1 MIFVGAMSKIYM
13 QTKAD
18 VRFFFLV
25 VPSSYWQMARKC
37 CVHCVLVLT
46 LELQNASYLL
56 VFSLWETNEKAATA
70 CSADVLCQEMSG
82 QKQKVV
88 LPLLRQRRDCSV
100 IFTLRRW
107 RSTGTEQVKQRVTKA
122 ALRATHLH
130 CILSPRPQS
139 AFQLPAQHTERAH
152 KCSWDTHI
160 TTHWW
165 NTQRTGCRAC
175 AHFSFRNIYLGVD
188 DSRTKPLQ
196 QWTFE

>member
-1 MIFVGAMSKIYM
+1 MW
-13 QTKAD
+13 D
-18 VRFFFLV
+18 FFFW
-25 VPSSYWQMARKC
+25 SSLPAIDRWRENAVFTVFFLHSNYKMHHTSLFSHCGKQMRRLPQRAALMFCAKRCLAKSRRWSFHYLDS
-37 CVHCVLVLT
+37 VETVLL
-46 LELQNASYLL
+46 Y
-56 VFSLWETNEKAATA
+56 
-70 CSADVLCQEMSG
+70 
-82 QKQKVV
+82 
-88 LPLLRQRRDCSV
+88 
-100 IFTLRRW
+100 FTLRRW

-122 ALRATHLH
+122 APRATHLH